1 VGLFGSRLIEFAL
14 FVATVLIL
22 GRVLLSW
29 VDPRGRT
36 QLGAF
41 VYAATEPFLAP
52 VRRALPPT
60 GMLDLSPL
68 IVLVVLSLLLRLF

>member
-1 VGLFGSRLIEFAL
+1 MGLFGSRLIELAL
-14 FVATVLIL
+14 LAATLLIL

-41 VYAATEPFLAP
+41 VYSATEPFLAP
-52 VRRALPPT
+52 VRRVLPPT
-60 GMLDLSPL
+60 GVLDLSPL
-68 IVLVVLSLLLRLF
+68 IVLIVLSLLLRLF

>member
-1 VGLFGSRLIEFAL
+1 MA
-14 FVATVLIL
+14 ATLLIL

-52 VRRALPPT
+52 VRRRLPPT

-68 IVLVVLSLLLRLF
+68 LVLIVLSLLLRLF